1 MSFSLTTK
9 VTGGEAII
17 AELRTLQ
24 LSALADRLESLLR
37 AIASDAADY
46 SKAPE
51 LPGQTY
57 IRTGDLAAG
66 WEGSDPIFQVS
77 GDTLIGSIDN
87 DVSYAAAVQGSDG
100 EQEEIFQGR
109 WRTTDAIADEW
120 EERVAAR
127 IESELDEMI
136 AL

>member
-9 VTGGEAII
+9 ITGAKEIV
-17 AELRTLQ
+17 AELQTLQ
-24 LSALADRLESLLR
+24 LSALDDRLESLLR

-51 LPGQTY
+51 LPGQRY
-57 IRTGDLAAG
+57 VRTGDLAAG
-66 WEGSDPIFQVS
+66 WEGSDPVFQVS
-77 GDTLIGSIDN
+77 GETLMGSVTNSVD
-87 DVSYAAAVQGSDG
+87 YADAVMGD
-100 EQEEIFQGR
+100 EQEAIFEGR
-109 WRTTDAIADEW
+109 WRTVDTIADEW
-120 EERVAAR
+120 EERVAQR